1 MSTLIQI
8 SIDVT
13 KVTKEAL
20 AKGKYLNLTISV
32 NDEIN
37 QFGQNVAAW
46 ESQTKEQREQKYE
59 KNYVGNGK
67 VVFSE
72 GLVTVVPNEDKKPAA
87 KKNPVVDLPF

>member
-20 AKGKYLNLTISV
+20 AKGKYLSLTISV

-59 KNYVGNGK
+59 KTM
-67 VVFSE
+67 S
-72 GLVTVVPNEDKKPAA
+72 VTA
-87 KKNPVVDLPF
+87 K